1 MFFFWFI
8 YIYCKG
14 PASSFRQCMSFKK
27 SHKTSH
33 FFHES
38 VTLKVNMRCFWVFC
52 VCLLIDDETNP
63 FSHHQL
69 HYQSTWLGEQ
79 HFLET
84 EDSQLHKSLSHSHAW
99 PINNARHTPWKSDRD
114 CRWHNIHGCVANRR
128 SDMKM
133 FLPNTH
139 GPSAWNLWW
148 LALAELAEN
157 RMLVVIMTETA
168 TGENGQFRGCIWWRF
183 AQTTATR
190 LCLSGPEFDH
200 QLAVELARLP
210 NRDAELA
217 SCSQNINWP
226 SLLIAANTSK
236 LIAASSPERGTTR
249 TMTTPRLQSMSASMA
264 SQPVMGFVF
273 ILVTYHFHT
282 RCLTSLGSRLSFPVR
297 MRGSSFFLFVR
308 ERRGWQLWRHNPFT
322 LFNFFFKFTLQKRY

>member
-1 MFFFWFI
+1 MV
-8 YIYCKG
+8 KG
-14 PASSFRQCMSFKK
+14 QEVNFSCVCVCSKVSN
-27 SHKTSH
+27 KTSH

-38 VTLKVNMRCFWVFC
+38 VVAKVIHITLQRLTVNIWVVLFC
-52 VCLLIDDETNP
+52 LCVFVCVLIDDETKP
-63 FSHHQL
+63 PHHQL

-84 EDSQLHKSLSHSHAW
+84 EDSQLHKASHTHAW
-99 PINNARHTPWKSDRD
+99 PINNTRHTAGKSDRD
-114 CRWHNIHGCVANRR
+114 CRWDNIHDCVADRR
-128 SDMKM
+128 GNVKM
-133 FLPNTH
+133 LAFLLPNTH

-168 TGENGQFRGCIWWRF
+168 TGENGQFCGCTFWRF
-183 AQTTATR
+183 TQTTKTR
-190 LCLSGPEFDH
+190 VRLSGLEFGH
-200 QLAVELARLP
+200 QLAVEVARLP

-236 LIAASSPERGTTR
+236 LIAAGSPKRGTTR
-249 TMTTPRLQSMSASMA
+249 TMTAPRLQSMSASMA

-282 RCLTSLGSRLSFPVR
+282 RCLTSLGSRLSFLVR
-297 MRGSSFFLFVR
+297 MRGSSC
-308 ERRGWQLWRHNPFT
+308 
-322 LFNFFFKFTLQKRY
+322 FFFSQAREPRMAAKEA